1 MRQQN
6 TNHPALATLDPLL
19 GEWRQWAL
27 VEGASGGRIGPIPT
41 SYARTPD
48 GGFLVQRADLA
59 PDTAVALPEGWREHH
74 PFPTVAYI
82 GYDDTAGHFTMLY
95 ADGRGV
101 SRAYG
106 LRLADGELRIW
117 RSAPDFHQRFSA
129 RFDASGDTLTGAWEA
144 SKDGEAWQTDFGV
157 VYERVAGR

>member
-1 MRQQN
+1 MRQRN
-6 TNHPALATLDPLL
+6 TNDPALRALAPLV
-19 GEWRQWAL
+19 GDWHQWAL
-27 VEGASGGRIGPIPT
+27 PGGSTRIGPIPT
-41 SYARTPD
+41 SYAWTPD
-48 GGFLVQRADLA
+48 GGFLVQRADLP
-59 PDTAVALPEGWREHH
+59 PDLVLPEGWREHH

-82 GYDDTAGHFTMLY
+82 GYDDAAGHFTMLY

-106 LRLADGELRIW
+106 LSLTEGELRIW

-144 SKDGEAWQTDFGV
+144 SKDGEAWHTDFGV
-157 VYERVAGR
+157 VYERVGGR